1 MAAAAVVTPGPGAG
15 PVATTPG
22 YEVEQVTLQDQ
33 PTLVMRRT
41 VDGQGIAPFMGAAFA
56 RVAEVA
62 QQDGMF
68 VCGPPFARVR
78 PEPGGEVDL
87 EVGFPVSGMVLGQG
101 DVKAS
106 HLPGGPA
113 LRTTHRGDYSRSR
126 VAHEALSAYAAQHG
140 MAPAGDAWE
149 VYLDGPDVAEPRTLV
164 VLPTRPA
171 ADPG

>member
-1 MAAAAVVTPGPGAG
+1 MAAAAVVTPGQGTG

-22 YEVEQVTLQDQ
+22 YDVEPITLHDQ
-33 PTLVMRRT
+33 QTLVMRDT
-41 VDGQGIAPFMGAAFA
+41 VDEEGIAPFMGAAFT

-78 PEPGGEVDL
+78 PEPGGEIDL

-126 VAHEALSAYAAQHG
+126 EAHEALYAYAAQHG
-140 MAPAGDAWE
+140 LAPAGDAWE
-149 VYLDGPDVAEPRTLV
+149 VYLDEPDVAQPRTLV
-164 VLPTRPA
+164 VLPTRTA
-171 ADPG
+171 ADTG